1 MPFKQKG
8 TPCSCGNNLPF
19 LTAPLTSLAYIS
31 NGLRGKHSHI
41 SQHIHSWVSNAACH
55 FNRLSHI
62 MPNRR
67 DHVMVT
73 LLPSLQ
79 LWLSTVLLNPV
90 AELFTRKQAGCVGKK
105 SIAYRKSNPSHEI
118 RQITTSNKCQ
128 LGFKSQVN
136 YRLLE
141 RFIQPI
147 PRGGIDGCYR
157 WGVL

>member
-1 MPFKQKG
+1 MNRTLHHIAISMNQIFPHYNKHEQDFNRRFVFPFDPYCWCKMPFKQKG

-19 LTAPLTSLAYIS
+19 LTAPLNSLAYIS

-105 SIAYRKSNPSHEI
+105 KHCV
-118 RQITTSNKCQ
+118 QK
-128 LGFKSQVN
+128 
-136 YRLLE
+136 
-141 RFIQPI
+141 IQPI
-147 PRGGIDGCYR
+147 P
-157 WGVL
+157 

>member
-90 AELFTRKQAGCVGKK
+90 AELFTRKQAGCVEKK
-105 SIAYRKSNPSHEI
+105 ALRTENPTHPMRSD
-118 RQITTSNKCQ
+118 
-128 LGFKSQVN
+128 KSQLQTSVN
-136 YRLLE
+136 LALNHK
-141 RFIQPI
+141 
-147 PRGGIDGCYR
+147 
-157 WGVL
+157 